1 MTADTPNQPF
11 GKRLSAVR
19 LALKLSEQEAAQA
32 MRITVKTYRK
42 WEAGRRMHGGTAHI
56 ISFCKEGGFGH
67 PAVDSA

>member
-1 MTADTPNQPF
+1 
-11 GKRLSAVR
+11 VR

-42 WEAGRRMHGGTAHI
+42 WEAGSRMHGGTAHI